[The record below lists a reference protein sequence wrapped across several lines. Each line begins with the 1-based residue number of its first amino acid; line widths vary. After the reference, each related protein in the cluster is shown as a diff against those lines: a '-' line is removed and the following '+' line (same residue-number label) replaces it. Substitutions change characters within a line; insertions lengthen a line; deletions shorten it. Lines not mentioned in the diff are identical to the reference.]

1 MSKQDSID
9 RVKLQIDREQFRQ
22 ACILFY
28 SATVVAAISAS
39 VTLIG
44 AGEIL
49 AGNPQGTETM
59 LGGLH
64 ASINSIRLVRSASDR
79 VKKISD

>member
-1 MSKQDSID
+1 MSNQDSID
-9 RVKLQIDREQFRQ
+9 RVKLRIDREQFR
-22 ACILFY
+22 ACISFY
-28 SATVVAAISAS
+28 SATVFAAISAL

-49 AGNPQGTETM
+49 AGNPQGNEM
-59 LGGLH
+59 ILRGLT
-64 ASINSIRLVRSASDR
+64 ASVFFIQVMRSASDR